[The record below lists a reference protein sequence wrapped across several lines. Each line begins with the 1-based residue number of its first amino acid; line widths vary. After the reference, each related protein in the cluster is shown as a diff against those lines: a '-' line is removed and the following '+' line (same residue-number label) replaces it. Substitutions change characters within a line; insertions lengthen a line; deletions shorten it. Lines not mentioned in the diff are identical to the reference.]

1 MNDRALQ
8 DQSLQDQFGA
18 LHRHEKTVLALLA
31 LVGEP
36 MGKSAVHEHIAKL
49 DLQDD
54 DGHSIRQAASDEML
68 FHLERLAFTS
78 LVVGRGYVC
87 NARLRWP
94 AIRAA
99 ISAHML
105 GDICQA
111 YEAVTPMRRSW
122 DGTPEPRSY
131 RHGVARLRMA
141 LLRGQPPQDVAP
153 LLAACLRS
161 YEAAQLHPIVDI
173 FARPFEAGMLLL
185 VHPSMQDD
193 ILMLLLQHAQ
203 REPALAPPVR
213 GAAERHFDRRHKAGD
228 DVSGA
233 LRLALGEDAI
243 LSGNL
248 PQAVAYLE
256 AVQSPLALFHASAL
270 MLLRGHVADAVSGFE
285 NALKSIR
292 RETGKRKQVFAGF
305 GGYLYV
311 LALLRAGDAKALKTA
326 ESYLE
331 VAVHAQQNPDS
342 NTYSMLS
349 MLRQVR
355 AGTLQA
361 DVVLSRAWDTPLQ
374 AQLFQALVYWWLGL
388 PQLEKRRAELQD
400 LAQNAGAAGYTLIAA
415 QAESLLGHLGDEA
428 AEARAGDMLA
438 ALGLP
443 DMATWFERQEGWQ
456 RQLDALINLHQLASP
471 AASETRLVWMIT
483 WSDRSGI
490 GELEPREQKR
500 SAKGQWSNGRPI
512 ALKRLAE
519 DAAELDFLT
528 AQDVRLSTHIAP
540 SRQAYSS
547 GLRYDIDPLEALPAL
562 VGHPLV
568 FWMDA
573 PETRVEI
580 GGGEPE
586 LLVQETKGKL
596 RLSLHPS
603 LSSTDRVVTL
613 REAPNRIRVIAV
625 NDEHRRIATIV
636 GDGLTVPLHAKDQV
650 LKAIGTVAASVTVQS
665 DIGGGSAGAGAADAD
680 IRLHVHL
687 LPYQQGLRMQVQVR
701 PLPDAGPYYAPGA
714 GAETVITDVGGKPV
728 QVRRD
733 LAGERD
739 AERQLVLRCTA
750 LEGAEQEHGEWLI
763 GQPALC
769 LQLLTELQELGPER
783 VLVGWPEGEKFRV
796 SPTLHTKQL
805 KLSIKSK
812 KDWFAVSGQLQVDEE
827 RVVDLR
833 SLLEL
838 IRAGKSRFIE
848 LKDRQFLAL
857 SEELYRR
864 LSELDAYGEDDDA
877 GAKVHQLAAFV
888 LEELAGEVGG
898 LEADRLW
905 REHIARIAA
914 QAEYRPL
921 VPSTLQAELRDYQRE
936 GFEWLARLAHWGV
949 GACLA
954 DDMGLGKTV
963 QALALALLRA
973 PHGPALVVAPTSVC
987 LNWVSEAA
995 RFAPTLNVKLFG
1007 SGDRAEMIDNAGPF
1021 DLVIVSYGLLQLESE
1036 RFTKP
1041 RWHTIVLDEAQA
1053 IKNAATKRSQAVMAL
1068 SGDFRMACTGTPLE
1082 NHLGELWNLFRF
1094 INPGL
1099 LGSLDQFNL
1108 RFAGPIER
1116 QQDRKAEVGARNRLR
1131 RLIGPFILRRTK
1143 AQVLTELPART
1154 EIVLEVDLSAEET
1167 ALYESLRREALD
1179 KLAAIDAPADRK
1191 SIQILAEIMKLRR
1204 ACCNPNLVAPELKLD
1219 SSKLAAFAELLGGLL
1234 ENRHKVLV
1242 FSQFVDHLGL
1252 IRAHLDRNGIAYQYL
1267 DGSTPPAV
1275 RKARVDA
1282 FQAGEGD
1289 VFLISLKAGGVGINL
1304 TAADYVIHM
1313 DPWWNPAVEDQA
1325 SDRAHRMGQQ
1335 RPVTIY
1341 RLVARHTIEEGI
1353 VDLHGHK
1360 RELADSLLDGS
1371 EMAARM
1377 KAEDMLA
1384 MLEEGLRR

>member
-1 MNDRALQ
+1 MSDRALQ
-8 DQSLQDQFGA
+8 DQFDA
-18 LHRHEKTVLALLA
+18 LHPNEKTLLALLA

-36 MGKSAVHEHIAKL
+36 MGKSAVHDHVVNL
-49 DLQDD
+49 NLRDD
-54 DGHSIRQAASDEML
+54 EGHAYDSVRSNELLA
-68 FHLERLAFTS
+68 HLERLAFTS
-78 LVVGRGYVC
+78 LVVGRGFVC

-105 GDICQA
+105 ADIC
-111 YEAVTPMRRSW
+111 AVYDHLNPMNRSW
-122 DGTPEPRSY
+122 NGTLEPRSY

-141 LLRGQPPQDVAP
+141 LLRGQPPQDAAP
-153 LLAACLRS
+153 LLASCLRS

-173 FARPFEAGMLLL
+173 FARPFEPGMLLL

-203 REPALAPPVR
+203 REPALAPQVR
-213 GAAERHFDRRHKAGD
+213 AAAERHFERRRQAGD
-228 DVSGA
+228 DVSDA

-243 LSGNL
+243 LCGRL
-248 PQAVAYLE
+248 QQAIDYLE
-256 AVQSPLALFHASAL
+256 VVKSPLAPFYASVL
-270 MLLRGHVADAVSGFE
+270 MLLRDRVADAVAGFE
-285 NALKSIR
+285 GALKSVR
-292 RETGKRKQVFAGF
+292 RETGKRKQLFQGF

-311 LALLRAGDAKALKTA
+311 VALLRANEPKTLKTA
-326 ESYLE
+326 ESYLDQ
-331 VAVHAQQNPDS
+331 AVHAQQNPDS
-342 NTYSMLS
+342 STYSLLS

-361 DVVLSRAWDTPLQ
+361 EVVLARAWETPLQ

-400 LAQNAGAAGYTLIAA
+400 LAQSAGASGFMLIAA

-428 AEARAGDMLA
+428 AAGRAADMLST
-438 ALGLP
+438 LGLP
-443 DMATWFERQEGWQ
+443 DMGGWFERQEAWQ
-456 RQLDALINLHQLASP
+456 RQLEALINLHQDAP
-471 AASETRLVWMIT
+471 AASGETRLAWMIT

-490 GELEPREQKR
+490 ADMEPREQKR
-500 SAKGQWSNGRPI
+500 SAKGQWSTGRPI

-519 DAAELDFLT
+519 DAALMDFAT
-528 AQDVRLSTHIAP
+528 PQDIRLSTHIAP
-540 SRQAYSS
+540 SRQLYSS
-547 GLRYDIDPLEALPAL
+547 GLRYDIETADAVPAL
-562 VGHPLV
+562 VGHPFV
-568 FWMDA
+568 FWMNA

-580 GGGEPE
+580 LGGEPE
-586 LLVQETKGKL
+586 LLVQERKGKL
-596 RLSLHPS
+596 QLSLHPAVS
-603 LSSTDRVVTL
+603 ATDTRTVEL
-613 REAPNRIRVIAV
+613 REAPNRIRVITI
-625 NDEHRRIATIV
+625 NDEHRRIAAIV
-636 GDGLTVPLHAKDQV
+636 GDGLTVPLHAKEQV
-650 LKAIGTVAASVTVQS
+650 LKAIGTVATSVTVQS
-665 DIGGGSAGAGAADAD
+665 DIGGGSAHASAVDPD

-701 PLPDAGPYYAPGA
+701 PLRDAGPYYAPGA

-728 QVRRD
+728 QVRRN

-739 AERQLVLRCTA
+739 AERQMVLRCEA
-750 LEGAEQEHGEWLI
+750 LEQAEQEHGEWLI
-763 GQPALC
+763 GQPVLC

-783 VLVGWPEGEKFRV
+783 VVIGWPDGEPFKV
-796 SPTLHTKQL
+796 TKPVQLAQL

-812 KDWFAVSGQLQVDEE
+812 KDWFAASGQLRVDED
-827 RVVDLR
+827 RVIDLR
-833 SLLEL
+833 SLLDL

-857 SEELYRR
+857 SDELYRR
-864 LSELDAYGEDDDA
+864 LAELDAYGEDDD
-877 GAKVHQLAAFV
+877 GGVKVHQLAAFV

-898 LEADRLW
+898 LEADKLW
-905 REHIARIAA
+905 REHIGRIAA
-914 QAEYRPL
+914 RAEYQPQ

-963 QALALALLRA
+963 QALALLLLRA
-973 PHGPALVVAPTSVC
+973 PRGPALVVAPTSVC
-987 LNWVSEAA
+987 MNWASEAA

-1007 SGDRAEMIDNAGPF
+1007 AGDRAEMIDSAGPF

-1068 SGDFRMACTGTPLE
+1068 QGDFRMACTGTPLE

-1094 INPGL
+1094 VNPGL

-1154 EIVLEVDLSAEET
+1154 EIVLEVDLSGEET

-1179 KLAAIDAPADRK
+1179 KLAAIEAPADRK
-1191 SIQILAEIMKLRR
+1191 SMQILAEIMKLRR

-1219 SSKLAAFAELLGGLL
+1219 SSKLAAFAELLAGLL

-1242 FSQFVDHLGL
+1242 FSQFVDHLAL
-1252 IRAHLDRNGIAYQYL
+1252 IREHLDRNGVAYQYL
-1267 DGSTPPAV
+1267 DGATPMAA

-1325 SDRAHRMGQQ
+1325 SDRAHRMGQL

-1353 VDLHGHK
+1353 VDLHAHK

-1377 KAEDMLA
+1377 KAEDMLK

>member
-1 MNDRALQ
+1 MSERALQ
-8 DQSLQDQFGA
+8 DQFDA
-18 LHRHEKTVLALLA
+18 LHLNEKAILALLA
-31 LVGEP
+31 LVGDAL
-36 MGKSAVHEHIAKL
+36 GKSAVHDHVLKMNL
-49 DLQDD
+49 RDD
-54 DGHSIRQAASDEML
+54 AGHAITLAASNEML
-68 FHLERLAFTS
+68 EHLNRLAFVD
-78 LVVGRGYVC
+78 LVTGRGFIC
-87 NARLRWP
+87 NPKVRWP

-99 ISAHML
+99 TDACL
-105 GDICQA
+105 TDDIDRA
-111 YEAVTPMRRSW
+111 YDALNPMNRSW
-122 DGTPEPRSY
+122 NGTLEPRSY

-141 LLRGQPPQDVAP
+141 LLRGKGPFDVAP

-161 YEAAQLHPIVDI
+161 YEAAQLHPIIDI
-173 FARPFEAGMLLL
+173 FTRPFEPDMLLL
-185 VHPSMQDD
+185 VDPDLRND
-193 ILMLLLQHAQ
+193 VLTLLLQHTQ
-203 REPALAPPVR
+203 REPSLAVPVR
-213 GAAERHFDRRHKAGD
+213 AACERHVERCRSQGEDITD
-228 DVSGA
+228 A
-233 LRLALGEDAI
+233 LRLAMGEDAI
-243 LSGNL
+243 LCGRL
-248 PQAVAYLE
+248 QDAVAYLE
-256 AVQSPLALFHASAL
+256 VVKTPQALFYASVL
-270 MLLRGHVADAVSGFE
+270 MLLRDQVTDAVSGFE
-285 NALKSIR
+285 SALKSLR
-292 RETGKRKQVFAGF
+292 RETGKRKQLFQGF
-305 GGYLYV
+305 GGHLFV
-311 LALLRAGDAKALKTA
+311 LALLRADDPKTLKTA
-326 ESYLE
+326 ETYLE
-331 VAVHAQQNPDS
+331 LAVHAQQNPDS
-342 NTYSMLS
+342 ATYTHLS
-349 MLRQVR
+349 MLRQIR
-355 AGTLQA
+355 AGTMQA
-361 DVVLSRAWDTPLQ
+361 DVVVSRTWETPLQ
-374 AQLFQALVYWWLGL
+374 AQMFQALLYWWLGL
-388 PQLEKRRAELQD
+388 PQLEARRAELQD
-400 LAQNAGAAGYTLIAA
+400 LAAQAGASGFLLIAA
-415 QAESLLGHLGDEA
+415 QAEGLLGHLGDEGA
-428 AEARAGDMLA
+428 AARAKDLRDKF
-438 ALGLP
+438 GLP
-443 DMATWFERQEGWQ
+443 DMATWFAREEAWQ
-456 RQLDALINLHQLASP
+456 RQLAALINLHQGTP
-471 AASETRLVWMIT
+471 AAGGEARLVWMIS
-483 WSDRSGI
+483 WSDHGSI
-490 GELEPREQKR
+490 VEIEPREQKR
-500 SAKGQWSNGRPI
+500 DAKGQWGKGRPI
-512 ALKRLAE
+512 ALKRLSE
-519 DAAELDFLT
+519 EAAQLDYLT
-528 AQDVRLSTHIAP
+528 PQDIRLTTFIEP

-547 GLRYDIDPLEALPAL
+547 GLRYDLYANGATPAL

-573 PETRVEI
+573 PDTRVDI
-580 GGGEPE
+580 QGGEPE
-586 LLVQETKGKL
+586 LLVREAKNEL
-596 RLSLHPS
+596 RLTLQP
-603 LSSTDRVVTL
+603 TPPDRTATLVVL
-613 REAPNRIRVIAV
+613 REAPNRLRVVTI
-625 NDEHRRIATIV
+625 NDEHRRIAAIV
-636 GDGLTVPLHAKDQV
+636 GDGLSVPLHAKDEV

-665 DIGGGSAGAGAADAD
+665 DIGGGSATAATFDPD
-680 IRLHVHL
+680 VRLHVHL

-714 GAETVITDVGGKPV
+714 GAETVIADVGGRPV
-728 QVRRD
+728 QVRRN

-739 AERQLVLRCTA
+739 AERQLVLKCPA

-769 LQLLTELQELGPER
+769 LQLLVELQELGDK
-783 VLVGWPEGEKFRV
+783 VVIGWPEGETFRV
-796 SPTLHTKQL
+796 TQPVHTKQL

-812 KDWFAVSGQLQVDEE
+812 KDWFEASGKLQVDEN
-827 RVVDLR
+827 RVMDLR
-833 SLLEL
+833 ALLDL
-838 IRAGKSRFIE
+838 IRANKSRFIA
-848 LKDRQFLAL
+848 LGDKQFLAL

-864 LSELDAYGEDDDA
+864 LAELDAYGEDDDA
-877 GAKVHQLAAFV
+877 GVKVHQLAAHI
-888 LEELAGEVGG
+888 LEDIAGEVGG

-914 QAEYRPL
+914 QAAYQPQ
-921 VPSTLQAELRDYQRE
+921 VPTTLQADLREYQRD
-936 GFEWLARLAHWGV
+936 GFDWLARLAHWGV

-963 QALALALLRA
+963 QALALLLLRA
-973 PHGPALVVAPTSVC
+973 PQGPALVVAPTSVC
-987 LNWVSEAA
+987 MNWVSEAA

-1007 SGDRAEMIDNAGPF
+1007 AGDRAEMIDNAGPF
-1021 DLVIVSYGLLQLESE
+1021 DLVIVSYGLLQLESA

-1068 SGDFRMACTGTPLE
+1068 QGDFRMACTGTPLE

-1154 EIVLEVDLSAEET
+1154 EITLEVDLSAEET

-1179 KLAAIDAPADRK
+1179 KLAAIDAPADKK
-1191 SIQILAEIMKLRR
+1191 SMQILAEIMKLRR
-1204 ACCNPNLVAPELKLD
+1204 ACCNPNLVAPDLKLD
-1219 SSKLAAFAELLGGLL
+1219 SSKLAAFAELLAGLL

-1252 IRAHLDRNGIAYQYL
+1252 IRDHLDREGVSYQYL
-1267 DGSTPPAV
+1267 DGATPMAT

-1282 FQAGEGD
+1282 FQAGDGD

-1353 VDLHGHK
+1353 VDLHAHK